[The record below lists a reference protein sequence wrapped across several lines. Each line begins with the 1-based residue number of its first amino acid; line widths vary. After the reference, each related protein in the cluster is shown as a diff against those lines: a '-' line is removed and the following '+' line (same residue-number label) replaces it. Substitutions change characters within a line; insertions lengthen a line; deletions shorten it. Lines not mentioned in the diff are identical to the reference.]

1 MNVEQIIDYASP
13 CMSAEK
19 SLKEVHSHMLDGN
32 FDRATA
38 AALNAAGHI
47 QWMLFTIHKM
57 KETHDS
63 HSPEQYTHAL
73 P

>member
-1 MNVEQIIDYASP
+1 MKVEQIIDYASP

-19 SLKEVHSHMLDGN
+19 SLKEVHSQMLDGN

-57 KETHDS
+57 KEEHDS
-63 HSPEQYTHAL
+63 HSPEQYTYAF

>member
-1 MNVEQIIDYASP
+1 MKIEQIIDYASP

-19 SLKEVHSHMLDGN
+19 LLKEVHSQMLNGN

-47 QWMLFTIHKM
+47 QWMLFTIKKM
-57 KETHDS
+57 KEAHDS
-63 HSPEQYTHAL
+63 HSPEQYT
-73 P
+73 

>member
-1 MNVEQIIDYASP
+1 MHIEQVIDYASP

-19 SLKEVHSHMLDGN
+19 SLKEVHKHMLDGN

-47 QWMLFTIHKM
+47 QWMLFTIYKM
-57 KETHDS
+57 KEAHDS
-63 HSPEQYTHAL
+63 NSPEQYTHSL

>member
-1 MNVEQIIDYASP
+1 
-13 CMSAEK
+13 
-19 SLKEVHSHMLDGN
+19 MLNED
-32 FDRATA
+32 FDRASA

-47 QWMLFTIHKM
+47 QWMLFTIYKM
-57 KETHDS
+57 KEAHDS